1 MQIEEG
7 QVRPPTSYHFKQV
20 FHSVERTFRV
30 HHDFLLKW
38 HYTCGLQKFSR
49 PWCPLLKGMSK
60 TLLIFLTEKHISGQW
75 HKTKTAPIPPPGIPA
90 FCFNDPCYSGNGCR
104 IIRTEPQVSGW
115 QSNSSRM
122 RGIKRSTLDPQG
134 KGQHRASHSLDKWFC
149 KADLFSGLYF
159 RHCCFNRCGSKIE
172 NYVTQCLEQLEKKSK
187 Q

>member
-1 MQIEEG
+1 MQIEGG
-7 QVRPPTSYHFKQV
+7 QVHPPTWYHFKQV
-20 FHSVERTFRV
+20 FHSVEKIFRA

-49 PWCPLLKGMSK
+49 PWCSLLKGTSK
-60 TLLIFLTEKHISGQW
+60 TLLIFLTAKHISGQW

-90 FCFNDPCYSGNGCR
+90 FCFNDPCHSGNGCR
-104 IIRTEPQVSGW
+104 IIRTEQQVSGW

-122 RGIKRSTLDPQG
+122 RGIKGSTLDPQG

-149 KADLFSGLYF
+149 KSDLFSGLYF
-159 RHCCFNRCGSKIE
+159 RHCCFNRCRSKIE